1 LAAATNPARRRT
13 SVGFLRPT
21 LALPIPKLRRRPA
34 RRFNAVTSALRIRRR
49 DDSGIGRIIIDDGDQ
64 VIVRSFDELVN
75 RQSGSGGS
83 AA

>member
-1 LAAATNPARRRT
+1 M
-13 SVGFLRPT
+13 
-21 LALPIPKLRRRPA
+21 RRRPA